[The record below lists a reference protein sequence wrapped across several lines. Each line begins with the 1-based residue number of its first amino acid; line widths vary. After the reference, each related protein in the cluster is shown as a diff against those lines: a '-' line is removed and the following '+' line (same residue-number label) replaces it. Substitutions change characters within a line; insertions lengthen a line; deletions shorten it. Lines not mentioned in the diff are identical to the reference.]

1 MNNRQEKLLKEIVE
15 SYIKTAKPVG
25 SKSLCDL
32 FKCSSAT
39 IRNEM
44 AYLEEL
50 GYLEKN
56 HISSGRVPS
65 EKGYKYYAD
74 NLMEPEKLNGKEML
88 QLQTIFKNHELQL
101 SDAISQCMEIISD
114 LTNYASVVLGKNS
127 SDNLLQKV
135 DIIVLDENKIVA
147 LVCTDKGIV
156 ENKRFTLAD
165 KTNMQ
170 EVLKA
175 CELINKMLVGT
186 PINEVSSRL
195 EFEVKPIIAQ
205 KMNQY
210 EAVYNI
216 FYDAFNDFVNNN
228 SSVKVSGRT
237 KIFSQPE
244 YDDAE
249 KIKSLSNKLD
259 DERLINNLSKNDDFD
274 DITISIGN
282 DNEFDEDTTVIK
294 KKYKADGEEG
304 TIAIIGPKRMDY
316 GRIVSMLNFV
326 QKEIE
331 ERNDG

>member
-1 MNNRQEKLLKEIVE
+1 MNNRQEKLLREIVE
-15 SYIKTAKPVG
+15 SYIKSAKPVG
-25 SKSLCDL
+25 SKSLCDK

-44 AYLEEL
+44 ARLEEL

-65 EKGYKYYAD
+65 EKGYKYYAER
-74 NLMEPEKLNGKEML
+74 LMEPENLTGKEML

-114 LTNYASVVLGKNS
+114 LTNYASVVLGKS
-127 SDNLLQKV
+127 SNDNLLQKV
-135 DIIVLDENKIVA
+135 DIIVLDETKIVA

-156 ENKRFTLAD
+156 ENKRFTLPE

-205 KMNQY
+205 RMNQY

-249 KIKSLSNKLD
+249 KIKNLSNKLD
-259 DERLINNLSKNDDFD
+259 DKSLMNNLSNDDFD
-274 DITISIGN
+274 DIDIAIGQ
-282 DNEFDEDTTVIK
+282 DNKFDHDTTIIK

-326 QKEIE
+326 QKEIN
-331 ERNDG
+331 ERNDS